1 MKAHFDTTLSVNM
14 AECDTTKVTEA
25 SETKVTEASVTKDG
39 RDDWSDVGHHWESLD
54 YCLSKTILVEGQS
67 ELDWPRLGSKG
78 TIQVTELET
87 ANSEREQSEI
97 LSTNRYY
104 YLLHLELFF
113 IQIFVTT
120 VFSVYG

>member
-1 MKAHFDTTLSVNM
+1 M
-14 AECDTTKVTEA
+14 AESDTTKVTEA
-25 SETKVTEASVTKDG
+25 SDTKGGSDVF
-39 RDDWSDVGHHWESLD
+39 SDVGHHWESLD

-87 ANSEREQSEI
+87 TNSEMEQSEI
-97 LSTNRYY
+97 LSTNRHY

-120 VFSVYG
+120 VFSVYVYIVQCILDLKVI